1 MAQDVFQLALGVAF
15 LVIAFYY
22 SVKNAESA
30 HKN

>member
-1 MAQDVFQLALGVAF
+1 MTQDVFQLALGVAF

-22 SVKNAESA
+22 SVKNTETT